1 MIEHHSM
8 NEEVKPKRAKRQFDE
23 AFRRQA
29 VALVETSGRPL
40 REMAVELGVSVWNL
54 RDWKEIYGQRSTPA
68 QLAEQ
73 LQRLR
78 AENERLKK
86 NSARPVQIKVSEKGG
101 VSVYGLGRFPV
112 TLYKEQWTKL
122 LDMAA
127 ELRAFITENEAKL
140 KTKGQD

>member
-1 MIEHHSM
+1 M

-40 REMAVELGVSVWNL
+40 REIATELGVSVWNL

-68 QLAEQ
+68 QLEEQ

-78 AENERLKK
+78 VEN
-86 NSARPVQIKVSEKGG
+86 
-101 VSVYGLGRFPV
+101 
-112 TLYKEQWTKL
+112 
-122 LDMAA
+122 A
-127 ELRAFITENEAKL
+127 ELRDQRDALKKALGIVAKPSRNASP
-140 KTKGQD
+140 K

>member
-1 MIEHHSM
+1 M

-40 REMAVELGVSVWNL
+40 REIATELGVSVWNL

-73 LQRLR
+73 LRRLR
-78 AENERLKK
+78 AENTELRDQRDALKK
-86 NSARPVQIKVSEKGG
+86 V
-101 VSVYGLGRFPV
+101 LGIV
-112 TLYKEQWTKL
+112 
-122 LDMAA
+122 
-127 ELRAFITENEAKL
+127 AKPSRNAL
-140 KTKGQD
+140 PK